1 MKYWKYE
8 FHTQKEKSLNKNL
21 KTENDY
27 YKLKLVGERGQITID
42 KKIRDACNIE
52 KGSPLLE
59 IKVGKAIILVQVD
72 NVFEEMTSRL
82 KEAFSNTNME
92 RDEMMKEIEE
102 NSRKR
107 VVQKYYPDL
116 SL

>member
-1 MKYWKYE
+1 
-8 FHTQKEKSLNKNL
+8 
-21 KTENDY
+21 
-27 YKLKLVGERGQITID
+27 
-42 KKIRDACNIE
+42 
-52 KGSPLLE
+52 
-59 IKVGKAIILVQVD
+59 
-72 NVFEEMTSRL
+72 MTSRL

-92 RDEMMKEIEE
+92 RDEMIKEIEE